1 MELRKENREG
11 LLKIAK
17 KIDFKVPKGIETE
30 DLRQKLEYA
39 LIERHEKA
47 AEEVREKLR
56 NEAKLKQRIA
66 ELKANATLAKVTITI
81 PENPTI
87 MDVVRLEKEL
97 GIKKKIP
104 KPSPETIA
112 IEASKKVYAL
122 FRNLE
127 QEDVDV
133 VVMPGG
139 KYRFH
144 LWPDKV
150 HVLPEWLIQTYR
162 SKKNPAGTRPQTD
175 YKEVTGHER
184 IAAQMTRMERR
195 QRFAFEV
202 IDDAPKNAKFG
213 VVLDEAI
220 LSKLEQHV

>member
-17 KIDFKVPKGIETE
+17 KIDFKVAKGIETE

-127 QEDVDV
+127 QEDSDV